1 MIKIFNKTQNE
12 VVSET
17 FWSFPEV
24 RDFLSSNEYGK
35 EDVLIVYAQDEDGTQ
50 TDVLKIEHWGS
61 TIGGLDSYFGTL

>member
-17 FWSFPEV
+17 FWSLPEV
-24 RDFLSSNEYGK
+24 RDFLSNNEYGK

-50 TDVLKIEHWGS
+50 TDVLKIEDWGA
-61 TIGGLDSYFGTL
+61 TVGGLDSYFGTL

>member
-50 TDVLKIEHWGS
+50 TDVLKIEH
-61 TIGGLDSYFGTL
+61 

>member
-35 EDVLIVYAQDEDGTQ
+35 AREDYLEECRNANWDALND
-50 TDVLKIEHWGS
+50 
-61 TIGGLDSYFGTL
+61 